1 MILFK
6 TPVFVD
12 FLIQVVSYVLFCFV
26 LTKYKKIFIYY
37 KKEKRLKRKRS

>member
-12 FLIQVVSYVLFCFV
+12 FLIQVVSYV